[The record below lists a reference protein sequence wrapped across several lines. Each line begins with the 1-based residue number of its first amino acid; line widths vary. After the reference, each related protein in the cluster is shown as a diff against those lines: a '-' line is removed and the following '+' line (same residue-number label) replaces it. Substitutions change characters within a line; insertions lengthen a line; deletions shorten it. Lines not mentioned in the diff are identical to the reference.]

1 MKPIVLDD
9 SLLNSDWTKV
19 GAFDFPMV
27 ETVEDFERELMIP
40 ADEPARTERLEQL
53 AELVWV
59 DAAPAPIRE
68 MLLAVKKSVA
78 VQKMQVKVDAMIEV
92 ALAKASFGGDRSAA
106 GRYAA
111 EQRWKG
117 HTPNQ
122 SPRDFKEVLTNLKT
136 VEQKFKERVR
146 EQARGMSDEELQR
159 EYDSLDWVAE
169 SNLDDAMYGKYRR
182 EALGEE
188 ITERRTER
196 VRQGIVETV
205 KREGGMS
212 VKIESGDQPVDG
224 FMVAR
229 KENSVIVSA
238 DDFFDETEGKRIMS
252 DFLKENRA
260 RFGKDQFLGIWHN
273 KKNGKVYLDIT
284 DNIKDRS
291 EAERLGKERN
301 QISIWDVVN
310 GAEIDTGGTGEG

>member
-1 MKPIVLDD
+1 
-9 SLLNSDWTKV
+9 
-19 GAFDFPMV
+19 
-27 ETVEDFERELMIP
+27 
-40 ADEPARTERLEQL
+40 
-53 AELVWV
+53 
-59 DAAPAPIRE
+59 
-68 MLLAVKKSVA
+68 
-78 VQKMQVKVDAMIEV
+78 
-92 ALAKASFGGDRSAA
+92 
-106 GRYAA
+106 
-111 EQRWKG
+111 
-117 HTPNQ
+117 
-122 SPRDFKEVLTNLKT
+122 
-136 VEQKFKERVR
+136 
-146 EQARGMSDEELQR
+146 
-159 EYDSLDWVAE
+159 
-169 SNLDDAMYGKYRR
+169 
-182 EALGEE
+182 
-188 ITERRTER
+188 
-196 VRQGIVETV
+196 
-205 KREGGMS
+205 MS

>member
-1 MKPIVLDD
+1 MTDD
-9 SLLNSDWTKV
+9 DKQFRH
-19 GAFDFPMV
+19 A
-27 ETVEDFERELMIP
+27 I
-40 ADEPARTERLEQL
+40 
-53 AELVWV
+53 
-59 DAAPAPIRE
+59 I
-68 MLLAVKKSVA
+68 
-78 VQKMQVKVDAMIEV
+78 VDAMVKARPESAWRRGYDTQYLRRREAI
-92 ALAKASFGGDRSAA
+92 LARKPMCAICGKRQATEIDHVQPLIRGGKNGRLRAVCRQCNAKNGGGERRVSKASFGGDRSAA

-122 SPRDFKEVLTNLKT
+122 SPRDFREVLTNLKT

-182 EALGEE
+182 ETLGEE
-188 ITERRTER
+188 IRERRTER

-260 RFGKDQFLGIWHN
+260 RFGKEQFLGIWHN

-310 GAEIDTGGTGEG
+310 GAEVDTGGTGEG